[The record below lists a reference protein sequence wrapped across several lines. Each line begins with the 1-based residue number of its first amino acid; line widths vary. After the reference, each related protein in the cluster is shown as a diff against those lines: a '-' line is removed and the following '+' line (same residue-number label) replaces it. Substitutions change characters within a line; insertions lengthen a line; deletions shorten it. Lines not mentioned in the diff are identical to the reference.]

1 MSDPIT
7 AMAVG
12 AAIGGGTSAVKGGN
26 IFKGAL
32 LGGALGGA
40 GSGLMG
46 AMGSGAAAGAVP
58 GATGTVAGEIGGANL
73 IGSGVAGGTTGL
85 ATATTPIMPSLYTTP
100 STAGGGA
107 IAPSF
112 IDKTGAF
119 IKDIPS
125 NLYQSAKNNP
135 LQAASTVSNIIP
147 TNQQQKQ
154 IDSSVPPLLR
164 STNAGE
170 LTYGI
175 SPEQRELEKI
185 IRIKQQRGTFPYSL
199 LGQ

>member
-26 IFKGAL
+26 VFKGAL

-85 ATATTPIMPSLYTTP
+85 GTAATQVMPSLYTTP
-100 STAGGGA
+100 SAYGGGA
-107 IAPSF
+107 ASSLL
-112 IDKTGAF
+112 DTTGAF
-119 IKDIPS
+119 IKNIPS
-125 NLYQSAKNNP
+125 NLYESAKANP
-135 LQAASTVSNIIP
+135 LQTASTVSNMIP
-147 TNQQQKQ
+147 TQQQKQ
-154 IDSSVPPLLR
+154 IDTSVPPLLR
-164 STNAGE
+164 STNASE

-185 IRIKQQRGTFPYSL
+185 IKIKQQRGTFPYNL

>member
-12 AAIGGGTSAVKGGN
+12 AALGGGTSAVKGGN

-40 GSGLMG
+40 GSGLIG

-85 ATATTPIMPSLYTTP
+85 GTAATQVMPSLYTTP
-100 STAGGGA
+100 SAYGGGA
-107 IAPSF
+107 ASSLL
-112 IDKTGAF
+112 DKTGAF

-125 NLYQSAKNNP
+125 NLYQTAKANP
-135 LQAASTVSNIIP
+135 LQTASTVSNMIP
-147 TNQQQKQ
+147 TEQQQRQ
-154 IDSSVPPLLR
+154 IDTTVPPLLR

-185 IRIKQQRGTFPYSL
+185 IRIKQQRGTFPYNL

>member
-12 AAIGGGTSAVKGGN
+12 AALGGGTSAIKGGN
-26 IFKGAL
+26 VFKGAL

-46 AMGSGAAAGAVP
+46 AMGSGAAGGAA
-58 GATGTVAGEIGGANL
+58 ATGAGTAGEIGGLNL
-73 IGSGVAGGTTGL
+73 IGQGVAGTTAGVGTA
-85 ATATTPIMPSLYTTP
+85 ATQVMPSLYATP
-100 STAGGGA
+100 SVYGGGA
-107 IAPSF
+107 ASSML
-112 IDKTGAF
+112 DKTGAF
-119 IKDIPS
+119 IRDIPA
-125 NLYQSAKNNP
+125 NLYENAKTNP
-135 LQAASTVSNIIP
+135 LQTASTVSNMVP
-147 TNQQQKQ
+147 TNQQQP
-154 IDSSVPPLLR
+154 IDTRVSPLLR

-175 SPEQRELEKI
+175 SPDQRELEKI
-185 IRIKQQRGTFPYSL
+185 IRVQQQRGTFPYNL

>member
-12 AAIGGGTSAVKGGN
+12 AALGGGTSAIKGGN
-26 IFKGAL
+26 VFKGAL

-46 AMGSGAAAGAVP
+46 AMGSGAAGGAA
-58 GATGTVAGEIGGANL
+58 ATGAGTAGEIGGLNL
-73 IGSGVAGGTTGL
+73 VGQGVAGTTAGVGTA
-85 ATATTPIMPSLYTTP
+85 ATQVMPSIYATP
-100 STAGGGA
+100 SVYGGGA
-107 IAPSF
+107 ASSML
-112 IDKTGAF
+112 DKTGAF

-125 NLYQSAKNNP
+125 NLYESAKANP
-135 LQAASTVSNIIP
+135 FQTASNVSNMIP
-147 TNQQQKQ
+147 TQQQRQ
-154 IDSSVPPLLR
+154 MDTSVPPLLR
-164 STNAGE
+164 GVNAGE

-185 IRIKQQRGTFPYSL
+185 IKVQQQRGTFPYNI

>member
-12 AAIGGGTSAVKGGN
+12 AALGGGTSAIKGGN
-26 IFKGAL
+26 VFKGAL

-46 AMGSGAAAGAVP
+46 AMGSGAAAAPATGAV
-58 GATGTVAGEIGGANL
+58 GTTAGEIGGLNL
-73 IGSGVAGGTTGL
+73 IGPGVANATTGVGTA
-85 ATATTPIMPSLYTTP
+85 ATQVMPSIYTTP
-100 STAGGGA
+100 SVYGGGA
-107 IAPSF
+107 ASSML
-112 IDKTGAF
+112 DKTGAF
-119 IKDIPS
+119 IRDIPS
-125 NLYQSAKNNP
+125 NLYESAKANP
-135 LQAASTVSNIIP
+135 FQTVSNVSNMIP
-147 TNQQQKQ
+147 TQQQQRQ
-154 IDSSVPPLLR
+154 IDTSVPPLLR
-164 STNAGE
+164 SINAGE

-185 IRIKQQRGTFPYSL
+185 IKVQQQRGTFPYNI

>member
-26 IFKGAL
+26 VFKGAL

-85 ATATTPIMPSLYTTP
+85 GTAATQVMPSLYTTP
-100 STAGGGA
+100 SAYGGGA
-107 IAPSF
+107 ASSLL
-112 IDKTGAF
+112 DTTGAF
-119 IKDIPS
+119 IKNIPS
-125 NLYQSAKNNP
+125 NLYESAKANP
-135 LQAASTVSNIIP
+135 LQTASTVSNMIP
-147 TNQQQKQ
+147 TQQQRQ
-154 IDSSVPPLLR
+154 MDTSVPPLLR

-175 SPEQRELEKI
+175 SPDQRELEKI
-185 IRIKQQRGTFPYSL
+185 IRVQQQRGTFPYNL

>member
-12 AAIGGGTSAVKGGN
+12 AALGGGTSALKGGN
-26 IFKGAL
+26 VFKGAL

-46 AMGSGAAAGAVP
+46 AMGSGAAAAPATGAV
-58 GATGTVAGEIGGANL
+58 GTTGEIGGLNL
-73 IGSGVAGGTTGL
+73 IGPGVANATTGVGTA
-85 ATATTPIMPSLYTTP
+85 ATQVMPSIYTTP
-100 STAGGGA
+100 SVYGGGA
-107 IAPSF
+107 ASSML
-112 IDKTGAF
+112 DKTGAF
-119 IKDIPS
+119 IRDIPS
-125 NLYQSAKNNP
+125 NLYESAKNNP
-135 LQAASTVSNIIP
+135 FQTASTVSNMIP
-147 TNQQQKQ
+147 PQQQQ
-154 IDSSVPPLLR
+154 RQMDTSVPPLLR

-170 LTYGI
+170 LTYGM

-185 IRIKQQRGTFPYSL
+185 IRVQQQRGTFPYNL

>member
-12 AAIGGGTSAVKGGN
+12 AALGGGTSAIKGGN
-26 IFKGAL
+26 VFKGAL

-46 AMGSGAAAGAVP
+46 AMGSGAAGGAA
-58 GATGTVAGEIGGANL
+58 ATGAGTAGEIGGLNL
-73 IGSGVAGGTTGL
+73 VGQGVAGTTTGVGTA
-85 ATATTPIMPSLYTTP
+85 ATQVMPSIYATP
-100 STAGGGA
+100 SVYGGGA
-107 IAPSF
+107 ASSML
-112 IDKTGAF
+112 DKTGAF

-125 NLYQSAKNNP
+125 NLYESAKANP
-135 LQAASTVSNIIP
+135 FQTASNVSNMIP
-147 TNQQQKQ
+147 TQQQRQ
-154 IDSSVPPLLR
+154 MDTSVPPLLR
-164 STNAGE
+164 GVNAGE

-185 IRIKQQRGTFPYSL
+185 IKVQQQRGTFPYNI

>member
-12 AAIGGGTSAVKGGN
+12 AALGGGTSAIKGGN
-26 IFKGAL
+26 VFKGAL

-46 AMGSGAAAGAVP
+46 AMGSGAAGGTA
-58 GATGTVAGEIGGANL
+58 ATGAGTAGEIGGLNL
-73 IGSGVAGGTTGL
+73 IGSGVAGTTTGVGTA
-85 ATATTPIMPSLYTTP
+85 ATQVMPSIYTTP
-100 STAGGGA
+100 SVYGGGA
-107 IAPSF
+107 ASSML
-112 IDKTGAF
+112 DKTGAF

-125 NLYQSAKNNP
+125 NLYESAKANP
-135 LQAASTVSNIIP
+135 FQTASNVSNMIP
-147 TNQQQKQ
+147 TQQQRQ
-154 IDSSVPPLLR
+154 MDTSVPPLLR

-170 LTYGI
+170 LTYGM

-185 IRIKQQRGTFPYSL
+185 IKVQQQRGTFPYNL

>member
-12 AAIGGGTSAVKGGN
+12 AALGGGTSAIKGGN
-26 IFKGAL
+26 VFKGAL

-46 AMGSGAAAGAVP
+46 AMGSGAAGGAA
-58 GATGTVAGEIGGANL
+58 ATGAGTAGEIGGLNL
-73 IGSGVAGGTTGL
+73 VGQGVAGTTAGVGTA
-85 ATATTPIMPSLYTTP
+85 ATQVMPSLYTTP
-100 STAGGGA
+100 SVYGGGA
-107 IAPSF
+107 ASSML
-112 IDKTGAF
+112 DKTGAF
-119 IKDIPS
+119 IRDIPS
-125 NLYQSAKNNP
+125 NLYESAKNNP
-135 LQAASTVSNIIP
+135 FQTASTVSNMIP
-147 TNQQQKQ
+147 TQQQQ
-154 IDSSVPPLLR
+154 RQMDTSVPPLLR

-170 LTYGI
+170 LTYGM

-185 IRIKQQRGTFPYSL
+185 IRVQQQRGTFPYNI

>member
-12 AAIGGGTSAVKGGN
+12 AALGGGTSAIKGGN
-26 IFKGAL
+26 VFKGAL

-85 ATATTPIMPSLYTTP
+85 ATAAAPVMPSLYTTP
-100 STAGGGA
+100 SVYGGGA
-107 IAPSF
+107 ASSLL
-112 IDKTGAF
+112 DKTGAF
-119 IKDIPS
+119 IQGIPS
-125 NLYQSAKNNP
+125 NLYESAKANP
-135 LQAASTVSNIIP
+135 FQTVSNVSNMIP
-147 TNQQQKQ
+147 TQQQQRQ
-154 IDSSVPPLLR
+154 IDTSVPPLLR
-164 STNAGE
+164 GVNAGE

-185 IRIKQQRGTFPYSL
+185 IKVQQQRGTFPYNI